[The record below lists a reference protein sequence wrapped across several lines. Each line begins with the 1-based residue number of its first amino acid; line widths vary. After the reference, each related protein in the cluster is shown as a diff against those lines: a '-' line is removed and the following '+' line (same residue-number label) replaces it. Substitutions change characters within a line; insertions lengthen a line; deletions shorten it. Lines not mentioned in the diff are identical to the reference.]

1 MDRPLA
7 LPGLRQLPLTVVPSA
22 LIEGDPWQDGGAA
35 NPSAGA
41 SDAERILA
49 GQPGYVSA
57 HGYVKFVPTDTSEE
71 KALDGAKVY
80 VNFSKWNGGGWEY
93 KWQIWDY
100 SDGSGRYEFKDQS
113 VTPGKWR
120 IKGIMVAQGS
130 YLQSESGWHEFTV
143 KKGYRLRPKH
153 SNKCMSASENKRAN
167 GTPIIQWD
175 CSGSPNPT
183 DGQVFTLVPVGNNF
197 NIVVN
202 QSSACVDVAGASTAN
217 GAKLQLWGCL
227 GAGQTN
233 QIWQRIGIQGDS
245 PYVGFIAQHS
255 GKCAD
260 VLGVSQ
266 NNGAAVGQWD
276 CVWGNNQRWL
286 LEGIE

>member
-175 CSGSPNPT
+175 CSGSS
-183 DGQVFTLVPVGNNF
+183 
-197 NIVVN
+197 
-202 QSSACVDVAGASTAN
+202 QSHRRSGVYSRSSREQ
-217 GAKLQLWGCL
+217 LQYRRQSVECMRGC
-227 GAGQTN
+227 
-233 QIWQRIGIQGDS
+233 
-245 PYVGFIAQHS
+245 S
-255 GKCAD
+255 GGKHC
-260 VLGVSQ
+260 
-266 NNGAAVGQWD
+266 
-276 CVWGNNQRWL
+276 
-286 LEGIE
+286 